1 MNSVRVKIC
10 GLRSVNDIEIVNKYL
25 PDYVGFVFADFSK
38 RYIDFATAGKLKTLL
53 DLKIKAVGVFVNEDP
68 EKIISLLDDGVI
80 DIAQLHGAEDEGY
93 IRYIKEKSGKPV
105 IKAFNMNKPYEAE
118 SIENSPADYI
128 LLDSGSGTGKTFD
141 WTKPESIRRPY
152 FLAGGLSPDNVAEA
166 VKKLHPF
173 AVDVSS
179 GVEMNGI
186 KDETLIRRFFN
197 ELI

>member
-1 MNSVRVKIC
+1 MRNVRVKIC
-10 GLRSVNDIEIVNKYL
+10 GLRSKNDIETANKYL
-25 PDYVGFVFADFSK
+25 PDYIGFVFADFSK
-38 RYIDFATAGKLKTLL
+38 RYIDFETAGKLKALL
-53 DLKIKAVGVFVNEDP
+53 RPEIKAVGVFVNEDV
-68 EKIISLLDDGVI
+68 EKVISLLDDGVI
-80 DIAQLHGAEDEGY
+80 DIAQLHGAEDEEY
-93 IRYIKEKSGKPV
+93 IRYIKGKSGKPV

-186 KDETLIRRFFN
+186 KDKTLIRRFFN